1 MAYKKFDAPAESV
14 SQSAR
19 KVEEAFSNDAIRRAL
34 TGAFNRVMVAGA
46 GGTNSTMMAT
56 GMGTGLTGG
65 VVIPY
70 AMRAIINGRY
80 GSIAV
85 QAELNLPT
93 GTQASATYVKY
104 LVSSGFGSSGTV
116 TAGNEGTSATL
127 ARLPDCPKN
136 HVALGFMEFYT
147 NAAAWPRG
155 GKTNDTPG
163 KCTGTGGTGGT
174 VNAWVDLMHMPIWEE

>member
-1 MAYKKFDAPAESV
+1 MAAV
-14 SQSAR
+14 G
-19 KVEEAFSNDAIRRAL
+19 VMNISN
-34 TGAFNRVMVAGA
+34 T
-46 GGTNSTMMAT
+46 TMRAT
-56 GMGTGLTGG
+56 GRGTGLTGG

-85 QAELNLPT
+85 QALLNLPT
-93 GTQASATYVKY
+93 GTQANATYVKY

-116 TAGNEGTSATL
+116 TAGNEGASSTA

-136 HVALGFMEFYT
+136 HVALGYFEFYT
-147 NAAAWPRG
+147 NSASSGWARG

-163 KCTGTGGTGGT
+163 KASGTGGTGGT
-174 VNAWVDLMHMPIWEE
+174 IVSDTWVDLMHMPIWEE